1 MNKIKSIVLLCL
13 FLMLTCISCK
23 KDPLKDFDYSD
34 PDNWV
39 LPPNVFFFQILKDGN
54 RLPDAV
60 LSKLQFYYYD
70 ENNNKISR
78 ASELLD
84 NPEHYAMFDTLGEW
98 AIYNQAG
105 ILGSGH
111 FPLMTDKYH
120 TWYLEYPD
128 GDIDT
133 LVGISKMVS
142 TKEGRNEE
150 CKCNNPLV
158 YLSFNGKEVKKHESL
173 RPYDKP
179 VYILEK

>member
-1 MNKIKSIVLLCL
+1 
-13 FLMLTCISCK
+13 MLTCISCK

-39 LPPNVFFFQILKDGN
+39 LPPNVFFFQILKDGH
-54 RLPDAV
+54 RLPDSV

-70 ENNNKISR
+70 ENNNKVTNQSDFF
-78 ASELLD
+78 EEYD
-84 NPEHYAMFDTLGEW
+84 NYEMFLNTGEE

-105 ILGSGH
+105 ILGSLPFAG
-111 FPLMTDKYH
+111 LTNKYH
-120 TWYLEYPD
+120 TWYIEYPD

-133 LVGISKMVS
+133 LVGINKKVN
-142 TKEGRNEE
+142 TKEGRKDE
-150 CKCNNPLV
+150 CMCGNPLV
-158 YLSFNGKEVKKHESL
+158 FLSFNGKEVRKHENL